1 MPYAK
6 GNIAETVGSIVL
18 QQGRPSLLYSDGS
31 EKSPTLAEMFRVS
44 QEKMRVFTAAYEL
57 NTQEK
62 RKGVGDEGDTQQ
74 GGDADE
80 SSPANNIQPFET
92 APSAKHGIKKHKA
105 KLKNHKEPV
114 PEDSHGIK
122 RAATATDEDS
132 SDSEIADDN
141 EASSTY
147 TNKKHKTEFGTHHE
161 STFALIQGMKR
172 KLEFPGPSWTHTRY
186 PNATHVLV
194 HLSSNRAHFFQFRQP
209 LSSWCAS
216 VIKNLS
222 LRMWTATSAVVAW
235 GYSRVEKKWFT

>member
-1 MPYAK
+1 VIHNK
-6 GNIAETVGSIVL
+6 
-18 QQGRPSLLYSDGS
+18 
-31 EKSPTLAEMFRVS
+31 AEMPTNQAPQTTSSRLRPLRQPS
-44 QEKMRVFTAAYEL
+44 MASRNTRQSSKIIRSLSLKTLTA
-57 NTQEK
+57 
-62 RKGVGDEGDTQQ
+62 
-74 GGDADE
+74 
-80 SSPANNIQPFET
+80 SSAQLQRPTRIVPT
-92 APSAKHGIKKHKA
+92 ARLLTTMKP
-105 KLKNHKEPV
+105 P
-114 PEDSHGIK
+114 
-122 RAATATDEDS
+122 
-132 SDSEIADDN
+132 
-141 EASSTY
+141 STY